1 MRNRFGE
8 INLVLGVMLVTAL
21 LSACAPKQK
30 PRELDFEEKIA
41 SDTILPQDPNMI
53 RTSQGARALDLET
66 PLRCYVNWKTQ
77 EMITSIPYNVKA
89 FNLVR
94 NGKNDMLPRFEV
106 TGFTFSTMP
115 AEKGIN

>member
-41 SDTILPQDPNMI
+41 SDTIFPQDPNMI

-89 FNLVR
+89 FNLVS
-94 NGKNDMLPRFEV
+94 NKKNDIICKY
-106 TGFTFSTMP
+106 S
-115 AEKGIN
+115 KQ